1 VKAASPSY
9 RIVDTD
15 EGFAEVVDAL
25 TTVHRYAVDTEFHR
39 ERTYFPKIALVQI
52 AWADQVVIVDP
63 LAVSLAP
70 LRVVL
75 EGDATAVMHAASQ
88 DLEVLDL
95 ACGAVPQRLFDTQL
109 AAGFLGMSSPSLAA
123 LHERELGRRLPKGSR
138 LTDWL
143 ERPLKDEQLDY
154 AASDVAHLL
163 EIHDRLVAQLTARGR
178 LSWAE
183 HECEELRRR
192 AQPRRAPEE
201 AWRRI
206 KEVRHLKGRQLAIAQ
221 SVAAWR
227 ERRAATIDQPVRY
240 VLSDLAIVAI
250 AQSAPTTLDALRGI
264 RGLDERHARGEIGQQ
279 LVAAVVEGTKN
290 PPPPRDD
297 TSAPEPSRTLR
308 PAVALVSAWVS
319 QLAKDLEID
328 PALLG
333 TRADIEG
340 LVRNDPT
347 SRMAS
352 GWRAEVAG
360 EPVRQLVEGR
370 ASLAFDGQGG
380 LVLEPRD

>member
-1 VKAASPSY
+1 VSTVAAPY
-9 RIVDTD
+9 RVVET
-15 EGFAEVVDAL
+15 EEAFAGVVDAL
-25 TTVHRYAVDTEFHR
+25 RAVDRYAVDTEFHR
-39 ERTYFPKIALVQI
+39 ERTYFPRVALVQI
-52 AWADQVVIVDP
+52 AWQDEVVVVDP

-70 LRVVL
+70 LAEIL
-75 EGDATAVMHAASQ
+75 EGEATAVMHAASQ

-95 ACGAVPQRLFDTQL
+95 ACGTVPRRLFDTQL

-143 ERPLKDEQLDY
+143 ERPLRKEQLDY

-163 EIHDRLVAQLTARGR
+163 EIHDRLVARLAARGR
-178 LSWAE
+178 LAWAE

-192 AQPRRAPEE
+192 AQPRRSPDE

-206 KEVRHLKGRQLAIAQ
+206 KEVRHLKGRQLAVAQ
-221 SVAAWR
+221 AVAAWR
-227 ERRAATIDQPVRY
+227 ERRAAEIDQPVRY

-250 AQSAPTTLDALRGI
+250 AQSAPADVDALRSV

-279 LVAAVVEGTKN
+279 LLVAVAAGLQN
-290 PPPPRDD
+290 PPPSRDD
-297 TSAPEPSRTLR
+297 LPASEPSRTLR

-333 TRADIEG
+333 TRADIEA
-340 LVRNDPT
+340 LVRNDPV

-352 GWRAEVAG
+352 GWRADVAG

-370 ASLAFDGQGG
+370 AALAFDGAGG
-380 LVLEPRD
+380 LVLEPRG